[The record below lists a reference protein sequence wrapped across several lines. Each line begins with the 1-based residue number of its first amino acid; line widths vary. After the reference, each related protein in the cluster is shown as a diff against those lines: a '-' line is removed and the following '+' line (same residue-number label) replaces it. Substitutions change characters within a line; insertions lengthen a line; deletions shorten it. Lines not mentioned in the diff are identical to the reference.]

1 MFDNSGI
8 YRQGVGAVILNQHN
22 QIFAG
27 QRMTDNTFWQMPQGG
42 LHANENHM
50 VALFREIYEETGIK
64 NIKILGETPP
74 LKYHIPVNYRKNHV
88 IGQEQVWFFVRFL
101 GEDNE
106 INLTMENTPEF
117 KQWKWL
123 EVNSL
128 LSNVIPFKKQ
138 LYEQIISNGE
148 KLGLLSC

>member
-1 MFDNSGI
+1 MFEKNGL

-42 LHANENHM
+42 LHTNETHEF
-50 VALFREIYEETGIK
+50 ALLRELYEETGIK
-64 NIKILGETPP
+64 NIKILGDTPP
-74 LKYHIPVNYRKNHV
+74 IKYHIPINYRKNHI

-101 GEDNE
+101 GEDHE
-106 INLTMENTPEF
+106 INLNIEDTPEF
-117 KQWKWL
+117 KKWQWFSI
-123 EVNSL
+123 NSL
-128 LSNVIPFKKQ
+128 LSNVVPFKKE
-138 LYEQIISNGE
+138 LYEQIISAGT